1 MWRKEPYR
9 CRLGKPSHPYE
20 SNVVL
25 HRRNWSLHRPSLS
38 WFRQKSPQST
48 VESEGQLINEIN
60 HILEAGQVTPFNQY
74 AQLKNRLLN
83 IQDSTREEL
92 RKLLQKDQ
100 EFGLLDSRKTLC
112 MFLEDWQE
120 ASKVSQV
127 GRLVA
132 LALHHPWLAVLLLN
146 SSYPHLGEI
155 RNSDE
160 KVLVLKHLANVLT
173 IAIHRRNTGA
183 VKDLLQYDSEEN
195 VYPPF
200 FLVGRYILA
209 VRSRDD
215 SITNL
220 FQEHRRLNE
229 ATLSPRLK
237 ELYQEYSRY
246 NDDKV
251 HVFDGIPDP
260 NLRKELGLTDAFQYK
275 LMTDELNPQI
285 PLILLRPACILE
297 CLDWGYERILESW

>member
-1 MWRKEPYR
+1 MSIVAYASDIWREEPYR
-9 CRLGKPSHPYE
+9 RHLGKPSHPYE

-25 HRRNWSLHRPSLS
+25 HRRNWSLRMSNLPWL
-38 WFRQKSPQST
+38 RQKSPQST
-48 VESEGQLINEIN
+48 VESEVQLIDEIN
-60 HILEAGQVTPFNQY
+60 CILITDQVTPLNQY
-74 AQLKNRLLN
+74 AQLKSRLLN

-92 RKLLQKDQ
+92 RKLLRKDQ
-100 EFGLLDSRKTLC
+100 KFRLFGSCKTLC
-112 MFLEDWQE
+112 MFLEDWQK

-132 LALHHPWLAVLLLN
+132 LALHHPRLAVLLLN

-160 KVLVLKHLANVLT
+160 KVLVSKHLANVLT
-173 IAIHRRNTGA
+173 IAIHRRNTSA
-183 VKDLLQYDSEEN
+183 VKDLLPYDSEEN
-195 VYPPF
+195 VYPPS

-220 FQEHRRLNE
+220 FREHRRLNE

-237 ELYQEYSRY
+237 ELY
-246 NDDKV
+246 
-251 HVFDGIPDP
+251 
-260 NLRKELGLTDAFQYK
+260 
-275 LMTDELNPQI
+275 
-285 PLILLRPACILE
+285 
-297 CLDWGYERILESW
+297 